1 MVVRVRV
8 RISWGGKTRNVVVL
22 VNGGAESEEPV
33 VVLRPEDVEELG
45 LPLDSF
51 DVVEVELAVGRTQSL
66 ISRDRVVVELLD
78 EQGNVLSST
87 SAYIVVDENLVEPLI
102 TDATIDALGINVISF
117 KRGLRRHVNDPPS
130 IIRRSVT

>member
-33 VVLRPEDVEELG
+33 VVLKPEDVEELG

-87 SAYIVVDENLVEPLI
+87 SAYIVVDENLIEPLI

-117 KRGLRRHVNDPPS
+117 KRGLWKHVNDPPS

>member
-22 VNGGAESEEPV
+22 VNGGVESEEPV

-87 SAYIVVDENLVEPLI
+87 SAYIVVDENLIEPLI

-117 KRGLRRHVNDPPS
+117 KRGLWRHVNDPPGV
-130 IIRRSVT
+130 IRRSVT

>member
-8 RISWGGKTRNVVVL
+8 GISWGGKTRNVVVL

-33 VVLRPEDVEELG
+33 VVLKPEDVEELG

-87 SAYIVVDENLVEPLI
+87 SAYIVVDENLIEPLI

-117 KRGLRRHVNDPPS
+117 KRGLWKHVNDPPS

>member
-8 RISWGGKTRNVVVL
+8 GISWGGKTRNVVVL

-87 SAYIVVDENLVEPLI
+87 SAYIVVDENLIEPLI

-117 KRGLRRHVNDPPS
+117 KRGLWKHVNDPPS
-130 IIRRSVT
+130 VIRRSVT

>member
-1 MVVRVRV
+1 
-8 RISWGGKTRNVVVL
+8 
-22 VNGGAESEEPV
+22 

-45 LPLDSF
+45 LPLGSF

-87 SAYIVVDENLVEPLI
+87 SAYIVVDENLIEPLI

-117 KRGLRRHVNDPPS
+117 KRGLWKHVNDPPGV
-130 IIRRSVT
+130 IRRSVT

>member
-22 VNGGAESEEPV
+22 VNDGAESEEPV

-117 KRGLRRHVNDPPS
+117 KRRLWRHVNDPPD

>member
-1 MVVRVRV
+1 
-8 RISWGGKTRNVVVL
+8 
-22 VNGGAESEEPV
+22 

-117 KRGLRRHVNDPPS
+117 KRRLLRHVNDPPD

>member
-1 MVVRVRV
+1 
-8 RISWGGKTRNVVVL
+8 
-22 VNGGAESEEPV
+22 

-66 ISRDRVVVELLD
+66 ISRNRVVVELLD

-87 SAYIVVDENLVEPLI
+87 SAYIVVDENLIEPLI

-117 KRGLRRHVNDPPS
+117 KKGLWKHINDPPGV
-130 IIRRSVT
+130 IRRSVT

>member
-66 ISRDRVVVELLD
+66 ISRDSVVVELLD

-117 KRGLRRHVNDPPS
+117 KRGLWKHVNDPPG

>member
-45 LPLDSF
+45 SPLDSF
-51 DVVEVELAVGRTQSL
+51 DVIEVELAVGKTQSF
-66 ISRDRVVVELLD
+66 ISRDRVTVEFLD
-78 EQGNVLSST
+78 
-87 SAYIVVDENLVEPLI
+87 
-102 TDATIDALGINVISF
+102 
-117 KRGLRRHVNDPPS
+117 
-130 IIRRSVT
+130 

>member
-22 VNGGAESEEPV
+22 VNDGAESEEPV

-87 SAYIVVDENLVEPLI
+87 SAYIVVDENLIEPLI

-117 KRGLRRHVNDPPS
+117 KRGLWKHVNDPPS

>member
-87 SAYIVVDENLVEPLI
+87 SAYIVVDENLIEPLI

-117 KRGLRRHVNDPPS
+117 KRGLWKHVNDPPS
-130 IIRRSVT
+130 VIRRSVT

>member
-8 RISWGGKTRNVVVL
+8 RISWGGKTSNVVVL

-66 ISRDRVVVELLD
+66 ISRDRVTVELLD
-78 EQGNVLSST
+78 
-87 SAYIVVDENLVEPLI
+87 
-102 TDATIDALGINVISF
+102 
-117 KRGLRRHVNDPPS
+117 
-130 IIRRSVT
+130 

>member
-45 LPLDSF
+45 SPLDSF

-117 KRGLRRHVNDPPS
+117 KRGLWKHVNDPPG

>member
-66 ISRDRVVVELLD
+66 ISRDSVVVELLD

-117 KRGLRRHVNDPPS
+117 KRGLWKHVNDPPGV
-130 IIRRSVT
+130 IRRSVT